1 MVAGGSV
8 ASHLFSFLF
17 RVLRLGSG
25 VPSLSAT
32 HLALPRGEVR
42 NAWLSVGFG
51 MSSERAIEAARKSST
66 RSDQLASLGLHAGTH
81 SFSMHLLARGM
92 LDNMLEV

>member
-25 VPSLSAT
+25 VPSLSA
-32 HLALPRGEVR
+32 LPRGEVR
-42 NAWLSVGFG
+42 NAWLSIGFG

-81 SFSMHLLARGM
+81 SFSMYLLARGM